1 MAKEYKLSPERLKE
15 LQDELNYL
23 KTVRE
28 AEVAELLKEA
38 RSFGDLSENSEYD
51 EAKNEQ
57 GKLHSRLA
65 ELEEKILHLK
75 PLREYG
81 FKETDIDL
89 FAESVLE
96 NQQRLVVNSY
106 VPLTKELIQ
115 EIYRECY

>member
-1 MAKEYKLSPERLKE
+1 MI
-15 LQDELNYL
+15 
-23 KTVRE
+23 
-28 AEVAELLKEA
+28 AELKKIIARILGGTEEEALK
-38 RSFGDLSENSEYD
+38 
-51 EAKNEQ
+51 
-57 GKLHSRLA
+57 RLA

>member
-1 MAKEYKLSPERLKE
+1 MPHGESNYALFGKVLEKYDERKPEGKI
-15 LQDELNYL
+15 
-23 KTVRE
+23 
-28 AEVAELLKEA
+28 AELKKIIARILGGTEEEALK
-38 RSFGDLSENSEYD
+38 
-51 EAKNEQ
+51 
-57 GKLHSRLA
+57 RLA